1 MTRCLLVGP
10 AGSGKTHRLL
20 DEFAEA
26 LCGSQDPFADD
37 LFFLVPSAEHT
48 ERVTSLIIQRGLPGF
63 FRRRVTTLSRL
74 FERIFGISDRRFIS
88 DAGRFFVL
96 REILDNGHW
105 PYFEDIRESPGLLGL
120 VIALIAE
127 LKESLITPAVFR
139 EKMNRMKSLEPD
151 ASSKYEALAGLYE
164 NYESALDR
172 KGLEDRHDVFGIYQK
187 EKAGGALKGQR
198 FRKIWMDGFFDF
210 SPLQRACLTELAA
223 MSAEMTVTLTLDS
236 SPARRDL
243 FEPVFESERFFLEMG
258 FVRKELR
265 EVPGGGVSGALRNV
279 AKNIFKSRCGAKKTG
294 KIRAGAELQI
304 FEAVG
309 TEGEMEMVAREILE
323 EYRGGRH
330 RFSDFAVLFRQIG
343 DYESIL
349 RSVFGKYGIPVEIH
363 ERERLSYAPMIQ
375 VIAGLLKI
383 FRGGWIRG
391 DLMEFLK
398 SSYVRCLGGEPKD
411 FEWVSE
417 LEHAAM
423 AEGVTGGRDA
433 WLGPWSAGGKAR
445 PGFDADKEKKLKA
458 IAGLEDALRGA
469 EDFRTV
475 KRHMI
480 HAVETTFGI
489 FQPSDRAEDYVR
501 RDAASYRRF
510 EALLDE
516 IGVSLVPVPGTSGK
530 DSFFES
536 FAAHFLRLVELDLF
550 SLHEKNRNKV
560 QVYDVSLARQKEY
573 KAVFVSGLL
582 EKKFPVQMKEDPVLS
597 DWERALF
604 NRLQGEGVLQER
616 LPRQKTER
624 YLFYIAVTRAREK
637 LILTYPRYDLEGK
650 EALRSYYVDET
661 EALFDHPLCCRRQEL
676 GRPYPH
682 LSEAVTGR
690 ELELAL
696 VGDLWRAEEER
707 EGDADGLLFEVMKKM
722 SAVPETAGRFKRAFF
737 RVRNELADAAIA
749 ATDAFRSTVTSA
761 SALEN
766 YAKCPFKY
774 YAKEV
779 LRLEDHEED
788 VNVTTRGN
796 VLHKVLETCF
806 GRWIED
812 PSVYGRKKQAVEE
825 ALTILS
831 EVVRQYPLFTERKY
845 QYDLEM
851 EDFREILTRFLDKEL
866 DRLTVSSLRPF
877 SCEYSFGLKGDKHPA
892 LEIKDGEK
900 TIAVRGKIDRVDVDA
915 DAHAGAVLDYKRAV
929 KFSKDA
935 LRRGFSLQ
943 LPIYSLYLEKH
954 LGLRCAGAELYSLR
968 DCSKNGFYR
977 KNFAGLFAKNMGRKM
992 VLDDR
997 DFERLLRRTEELV
1010 IRISRDMSA
1019 MKIAVR
1025 PRDPHDCRSFC
1036 PYGPLCRVEKWRLP
1050 MFAKEAD
1057 EEMRKE
1063 GLIFETV
1070 RESGDE

>member
-1 MTRCLLVGP
+1 MTKQLLVGP
-10 AGSGKTHRLL
+10 AGSGKTHGLL

-26 LCGSQDPFADD
+26 LRGSRDPFADD

-48 ERVTSLIIQRGLPGF
+48 ERVTSLVIQRGLPGF

-74 FERIFGISDRRFIS
+74 FERVFGISEGRFIS

-96 REILDNGHW
+96 REILDNGRW

-127 LKESLITPAVFR
+127 LKESLITSAVFR

-172 KGLEDRHDVFGIYQK
+172 KGLKDRHDVFGIYQTR
-187 EKAGGALKGQR
+187 KAGGAFKGQR

-210 SPLQRACLTELAA
+210 SPLQRACLRELAA
-223 MSAEMTVTLTLDS
+223 MTEEMTVTLTLDP

-265 EVPGGGVSGALRNV
+265 EVPGVALPPALRNV
-279 AKNIFKSRCGAKKTG
+279 AKTIFKGGHGVKKAG
-294 KIRAGAELQI
+294 KIRAGSEIEI

-309 TEGEMEMVAREILE
+309 TEGEMEMVARKILE
-323 EYRGGRH
+323 TYRGGRY

-375 VIAGLLKI
+375 VIAGLLRI
-383 FRGGWIRG
+383 FRDGWNRG

-398 SSYVRCLGGEPKD
+398 SSYVRCLGREPKD

-417 LEHAAM
+417 LEHTAM
-423 AEGVTGGRDA
+423 AEGVIAGRDA
-433 WLGPWSAGGKAR
+433 WLGPWSAGGKVR
-445 PGFDADKEKKLKA
+445 PDFDADKGRKLKPLA
-458 IAGLEDALRGA
+458 ELEDALRTA
-469 EDFRTV
+469 EDFSAV

-480 HAVETTFGI
+480 RAVETTFGI
-489 FQPSDRAEDYVR
+489 FKAADIVEDYVR
-501 RDAASYRRF
+501 RDAASHRRF

-516 IGVSLVPVPGTSGK
+516 IGISIAPLPDTGAKTPY
-530 DSFFES
+530 FES

-573 KAVFVSGLL
+573 KVVFVSGLL
-582 EKKFPVQMKEDPVLS
+582 EKKFPVQIKEDPVLS

-661 EALFDHPLCCRRQEL
+661 EALFDGPLRCRRQEL

-696 VGDLWRAEEER
+696 VGDLWRPEEER
-707 EGDADGLLFEVMKKM
+707 EADEAKLLFAVMKKM
-722 SAVPETAGRFKRAFF
+722 REVPEAAGRFKRAFF
-737 RVRNELADAAIA
+737 RVRDELADSAIA
-749 ATDAFRSTVTSA
+749 ATDAFRPTVTSA

-779 LRLEDHEED
+779 LQLEDHEED
-788 VNVTTRGN
+788 VNVMTRGN

-806 GRWIED
+806 GRWIKD
-812 PSVYGRKKQAVEE
+812 PSVYGRKKQAVDE
-825 ALTILS
+825 ALKILS
-831 EVVRQYPLFTERKY
+831 EVVGEYPLFTERKY
-845 QYDLEM
+845 QYDLEV
-851 EDFREILTRFLDKEL
+851 EDFREMITRFLDKEL
-866 DRLTVSSLRPF
+866 DRLTVSPLRPF
-877 SCEYSFGLKGDKHPA
+877 SCEYSFGLKGDKHPP

-900 TIAVRGKIDRVDVDA
+900 TIAIRGKIDRVDVDA
-915 DAHAGAVLDYKRAV
+915 NAQAGAVLDYKRAV

-935 LRRGFSLQ
+935 LLRGFSLQ
-943 LPIYSLYLEKH
+943 LPVYSLYLEKH
-954 LGLRCAGAELYSLR
+954 LGLRCAGAELYSIR

-977 KNFAGLFAKNMGRKM
+977 KDFAGSFGKNRGRKM

-1050 MFAKEAD
+1050 MFVKEAD
-1057 EEMRKE
+1057 DEMRKE
-1063 GLIFETV
+1063 GLAFETGV
-1070 RESGDE
+1070 ESGDE